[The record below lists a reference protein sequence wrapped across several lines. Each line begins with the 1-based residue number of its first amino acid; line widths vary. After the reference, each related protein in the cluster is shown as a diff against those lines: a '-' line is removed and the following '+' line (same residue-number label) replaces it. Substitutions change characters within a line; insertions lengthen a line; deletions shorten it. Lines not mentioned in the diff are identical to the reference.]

1 MSGAWLV
8 RIGKPTPYPPSLRL
22 LCLPHAGG
30 GPALFRTW
38 AEALPLGIELVAA
51 QLPGR
56 ERRLAETPCRDARI
70 IVDGLVAAA
79 MALPPAPLAL
89 YGHSLGASLALD
101 LGAALTRAQAP
112 LALVTVAA
120 RAAPHLPPRR
130 PPLSPLDDRA
140 FLAAIGAMGGT
151 PREAL
156 EHEEL
161 MAMIL
166 PVLRADFALSE
177 GFVRP
182 PDAVLA
188 CPLLALCGR
197 DDPFVARDDMRAW
210 SGFTTGRFRLE
221 EMAAGHFF
229 AQSHR
234 DDILRLIFE
243 ETGRA
248 PSTAATDLC
257 QEAS

>member
-1 MSGAWLV
+1 MSANWLV
-8 RIGKPTPYPPSLRL
+8 RIGKPAARHPTLRL

-30 GPALFRTW
+30 GPALFRPW
-38 AEALPLGIELVAA
+38 AEALPPDVELVAA

-56 ERRLAETPCRDARI
+56 ERRLAETPCRDVET
-70 IVDGLVAAA
+70 IVTGLVAAVL
-79 MALPPAPLAL
+79 ALAPVPLVL

-101 LGAALTRAQAP
+101 LAVALTRAQAP

-120 RAAPHLPPRR
+120 RSAPHLPPRR

-140 FLAAIGAMGGT
+140 FLNAIGAMGGT

-156 EHEEL
+156 EHAEL
-161 MAMIL
+161 MAMVL

-182 PDAVLA
+182 AVPAVA
-188 CPLLALCGR
+188 CPLLALRGH
-197 DDPFVARDDMRAW
+197 DDPYVAAADMRAW
-210 SGFTTGRFRLE
+210 SAFAAGRFRFE

-248 PSTAATDLC
+248 SSASATDFC

>member
-1 MSGAWLV
+1 MSGDWLV
-8 RIGKPTPYPPSLRL
+8 RIGKPAERPVLRL

-30 GPALFRTW
+30 GPSLFRSW
-38 AEALPLGIELVAA
+38 ANALPPGVELVAA

-56 ERRLAETPCRDARI
+56 DRRLAETPCRDSDTI
-70 IVDGLVAAA
+70 IKGIVRAAL
-79 MALPPAPLAL
+79 ALPSVPLAL
-89 YGHSLGASLALD
+89 YGHSLGAALALD
-101 LGAALTRAQAP
+101 LAVSLTQAKVP

-130 PPLSPLDDRA
+130 APLSPLADHA
-140 FLAAIGAMGGT
+140 FLQAVGAMGGT

-161 MAMIL
+161 MALLL
-166 PVLRADFALSE
+166 PVLRADFFLSE

-182 PDAVLA
+182 PAPA
-188 CPLLALCGR
+188 IKCPLLAVTGCN
-197 DDPFVARDDMRAW
+197 DPFVAEADMRAW
-210 SGFTTGRFRLE
+210 SLFAANRFRFETLE
-221 EMAAGHFF
+221 AGHFF

-243 ETGRA
+243 ETGCTSFPVRSA
-248 PSTAATDLC
+248 LC